1 MSIKLKKEF
10 KPAKKEMR
18 LAYNDTMV
26 KLAKEDDRVVL
37 LEADLMGSIKT
48 SGFQKKFP
56 ERTINIGIM
65 EQNMMGVAAGL
76 NIRGMKPYIHSFAQ
90 FATRRAFDQLFLSL
104 GYSDLNATIIG
115 SDAGV
120 SASHNG
126 GTHMPFE
133 DLGLV
138 RLVPNMTVL
147 EMSDPVMFEDVLTQL
162 NDKNMLS
169 YIRIVRKET
178 LGVYEEGST
187 FEIGKG
193 IVLKEGID
201 ATIVASGM
209 MVASALKASKTLEQE
224 GINVSVIDMF
234 TIKPIDKDLLEQ
246 YADKTGFI
254 LTCDNHNI
262 IGGLGSAVLEALETH
277 PVKVKRLGVKDRFG
291 QVGPQDFLEEEYEL
305 TPQDI
310 VKAVKENL

>member
-1 MSIKLKKEF
+1 MSVKLKKEF
-10 KPAKKEMR
+10 KTADKEMR
-18 LAYNDTMV
+18 LTYNDTMV
-26 KLAKEDDRVVL
+26 KLAKADERVVL

-48 SGFQKKFP
+48 SGFQKEFP

-76 NIRGMKPYIHSFAQ
+76 NIRGLKPYIHSFAQ

-104 GYSDLNATIIG
+104 GYSQLNATIIG

-120 SASHNG
+120 TASHNG

-138 RLVPNMTVL
+138 RLVPNMTVM
-147 EMSDPVMFEDVLTQL
+147 EMSDPVMFENILTQL
-162 NDKNMLS
+162 NEKDMLS
-169 YIRIVRKET
+169 YVRIVRKDT

-187 FEIGKG
+187 FDIGKG
-193 IVLKEGID
+193 VVLKEGND
-201 ATIVASGM
+201 ATIVASGI
-209 MVASALKASKTLEQE
+209 MVASALKASEKLAEE

-234 TIKPIDKDLLEQ
+234 TIKPIDEALLHE
-246 YADKTGFI
+246 YADKTKFI

-262 IGGLGSAVLEALETH
+262 IGGLGSAVLEALESH

-291 QVGPQDFLEEEYEL
+291 QVGPQDFLEKEYEL
-305 TPQDI
+305 TPDDI